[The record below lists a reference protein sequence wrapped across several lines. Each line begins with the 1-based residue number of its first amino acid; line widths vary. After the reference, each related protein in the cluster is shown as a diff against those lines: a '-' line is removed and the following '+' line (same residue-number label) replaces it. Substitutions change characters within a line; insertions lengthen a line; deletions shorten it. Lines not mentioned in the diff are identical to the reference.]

1 MIDNERQKLLK
12 EAEELAKDNMDVP
25 TKKKK
30 NRFGCL
36 TAIIIVSVLII
47 ILYTFVIYYRHRLFL
62 DLGL

>member
-1 MIDNERQKLLK
+1 MIDNERQRLLK
-12 EAEELAKDNMDVP
+12 EAEDHAKENMDIP

-36 TAIIIVSVLII
+36 TVIIIVSALII
-47 ILYTFVIYYRHRLFL
+47 ILYTFVIYYRHRLFV

>member
-12 EAEELAKDNMDVP
+12 EAEELAKDNMDIP

>member
-12 EAEELAKDNMDVP
+12 EAEELAKDNMDIP

-47 ILYTFVIYYRHRLFL
+47 ILYTFVIYYRHRLFI